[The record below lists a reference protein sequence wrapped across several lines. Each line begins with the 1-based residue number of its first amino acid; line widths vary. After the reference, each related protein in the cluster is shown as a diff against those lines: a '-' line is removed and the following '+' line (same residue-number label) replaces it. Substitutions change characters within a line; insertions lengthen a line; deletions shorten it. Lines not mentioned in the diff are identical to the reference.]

1 MLYDFHIHTHEYSD
15 CSISLAEEM
24 CQRAVERGLAGI
36 ALTEH
41 DVWWPLSEIQKLQHR
56 FPELTI
62 MRGME
67 HSGPEGHFL
76 VFLPNPEN
84 GEIPG
89 WCSVLDLIP
98 LVHNYGGIV
107 IWAHPFRFS
116 SKRPSWLIRVQPDG
130 MEVASSN
137 MHTQSETMARKV
149 AAETGITTFCNSD
162 AHNASLL
169 GNYGNELDFALTSVE
184 DFIAYVR
191 KQEHGDGGRRASPGE
206 RLSSRDALQ
215 PDCSSRWKSD
225 G

>member
-1 MLYDFHIHTHEYSD
+1 MLYDFHIHTREYSD
-15 CSISLAEEM
+15 CSISSAEEM
-24 CQRAVERGLAGI
+24 CQRAADSGLAGI

-41 DVWWPLSEIQKLQHR
+41 DFWRPPSEIQELQQK

-67 HSGPEGHFL
+67 HSCPEGHFL

-84 GEIPG
+84 GVIPG

-116 SKRPSWLIRVQPDG
+116 PKRPNWLNHVQPDG

-137 MHTQSETMARKV
+137 MHRQAEAKARKF
-149 AAETGITTFCNSD
+149 AAQRGILTFSNSD
-162 AHNASLL
+162 AHDAFIV
-169 GNYGNELDFALTSVE
+169 GRYGNELDIQLTNVE
-184 DFIAYVR
+184 DFITYVR
-191 KQEHGDGGRRASPGE
+191 KRRPETESKQILPA
-206 RLSSRDALQ
+206 RTAF
-215 PDCSSRWKSD
+215 
-225 G
+225 

>member
-1 MLYDFHIHTHEYSD
+1 MLYDFHIHTREYSD
-15 CSISLAEEM
+15 CSISSAEEM
-24 CQRAVERGLAGI
+24 CQRAVEKGLAGM

-41 DVWWPLSEIQKLQHR
+41 DFWWPLSEIQKLQQR

-67 HSGPEGHFL
+67 HSCPEGHFL

-84 GEIPG
+84 GAIPG

-116 SKRPSWLIRVQPDG
+116 SKWPNWLKQVRPDG
-130 MEVASSN
+130 MEVSSSN
-137 MHTQSETMARKV
+137 MHHRAEDKARRV
-149 AAETGITTFCNSD
+149 AKARGILTFHNSD
-162 AHNASLL
+162 AHDAFIV
-169 GNYGNELDFALTSVE
+169 GRYINELDIRLTCVE

-191 KQEHGDGGRRASPGE
+191 KQENGDGISPASLVE
-206 RLSSRDALQ
+206 AASS
-215 PDCSSRWKSD
+215 S
-225 G
+225 

>member
-1 MLYDFHIHTHEYSD
+1 
-15 CSISLAEEM
+15 M
-24 CQRAVERGLAGI
+24 CQRAVDAGLAGI

-41 DVWWPLSEIQKLQHR
+41 DFWRPPSEIQGLQER

-67 HSGPEGHFL
+67 HSCPEGHFL

-84 GEIPG
+84 GDIPG

-116 SKRPSWLIRVQPDG
+116 SKRPNWLNHVQPDG

-137 MHTQSETMARKV
+137 MHRQAEAKARKY
-149 AAETGITTFCNSD
+149 ASDSGIVTFHNSD
-162 AHNASLL
+162 AHDAFIV
-169 GNYGNELDFALTSVE
+169 GKYGNELDIHLTCVE
-184 DFIAYVR
+184 EFIDYVR
-191 KQEHGDGGRRASPGE
+191 KQGSKPSGHGVDSKMYLGF
-206 RLSSRDALQ
+206 L
-215 PDCSSRWKSD
+215 
-225 G
+225 